1 MTLEHIPE
9 VVTLPLPS
17 IDEEWEQYTN
27 RLIDELKRILGTVH
41 ARAINDLTLVTPGEI
56 IYLGTP
62 DLITGEYPNGT
73 WRLNGSSDD
82 YYLLEQKQ
90 NGTWTTIYTSNDTG
104 LFVTNGLGL
113 GSVTVNADYTVPEG
127 MYSVLASGGSFT
139 VTLPSLTGSRS
150 LRVSADG
157 GDVTVAGTINGSVNP
172 TLYDGETMDLT
183 DNTTEW
189 RV

>member
-9 VVTLPLPS
+9 VVTLPLPYVE
-17 IDEEWEQYTN
+17 EEWEQYIV
-27 RLIDELKRILGTVH
+27 RLIDELKEILGTTH
-41 ARAINDLTLVTPGEI
+41 ARAINDLTLLTPGAI
-56 IYLGTP
+56 VYLGSP
-62 DLITGEYPNGT
+62 DDVTGEHPNGT
-73 WRLNGSSDD
+73 WRLNGTSDD

-90 NGTWTTIYTSNDTG
+90 SGTWTTIYTSNDTG
-104 LFVTNGLGL
+104 LFVTSGLGL
-113 GSVTVNADYTVPEG
+113 GSVTVTANYTVPEG
-127 MYSVLASGGSFT
+127 MYSVLASGGGFT
-139 VTLPSLTGSRS
+139 VTLPTLTGSRS

-157 GDVTVAGTINGSVNP
+157 GDVTVSGTINGSTNP